1 MHMSHAH
8 ARAQAVTTSALPP
21 CCEALE
27 HSYHTIKEDASIAQ
41 VVAAAE
47 ARRQQIALNAR
58 ELATELEGASTPG
71 DTVRPALAAELRAGA
86 ETLAAAN
93 TACARPRMTT
103 RPQSGKK
110 VSSDVWRPVRAGAP
124 RWRPRP
130 LAWPSAA

>member
-1 MHMSHAH
+1 MWRMLPAPTPAL
-8 ARAQAVTTSALPP
+8 ARVLAGGEG
-21 CCEALE
+21 EA
-27 HSYHTIKEDASIAQ
+27 EDASIAQ

-47 ARRQQIALNAR
+47 PRRQQIALNAQ
-58 ELATELEGASTPG
+58 ELATELEGASVPG

-110 VSSDVWRPVRAGAP
+110 VSSDVWRPVDVRAGAP